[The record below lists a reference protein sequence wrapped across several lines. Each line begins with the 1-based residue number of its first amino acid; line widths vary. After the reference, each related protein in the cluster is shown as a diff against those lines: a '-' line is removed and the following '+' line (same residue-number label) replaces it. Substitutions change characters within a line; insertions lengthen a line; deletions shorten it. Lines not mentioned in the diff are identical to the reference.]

1 MKKKF
6 QDFGNWDNYS
16 DVFTISNRIELKG
29 QLNWIEL
36 KLSEVEKFIL
46 QEKNILLVLTFIL
59 SLRSSY
65 YEKIPIY

>member
-1 MKKKF
+1 MKQKF